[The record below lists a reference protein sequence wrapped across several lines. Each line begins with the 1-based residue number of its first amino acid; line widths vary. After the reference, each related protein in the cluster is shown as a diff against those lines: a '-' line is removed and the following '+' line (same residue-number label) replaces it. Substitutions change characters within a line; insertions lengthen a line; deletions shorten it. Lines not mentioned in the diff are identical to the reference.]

1 VTSAPSSAPR
11 GGTLQLA
18 RWTIT
23 SGSSVQSRG
32 AVVVRAGGHRWKAA
46 AEGNG
51 PIDALFRAV
60 DAAIG
65 EVLAGHP
72 RLLAY
77 DIHALA
83 EGPDAEG
90 EVRVRIAPPAGAEGA
105 RRHGEYEGSGRSTN
119 IIAASIEAYI
129 GAINAMLAESHW
141 EGAATAAGSRRGAA
155 EPASH
160 GERAEIDHEAGRI
173 DTTEWFNG

>member
-1 VTSAPSSAPR
+1 MATETAPQTTVP
-11 GGTLQLA
+11 TLHLV
-18 RWTIT
+18 RWTVT
-23 SGSSVQSRG
+23 SGSNVQSRG
-32 AVVVRAGGHRWKAA
+32 AVVVSAGGHRWRAS

-60 DAAIG
+60 DRATH

-90 EVRVRIAPPAGAEGA
+90 EVRVRIAPPSGAGGA
-105 RRHGEYEGSGRSTN
+105 RSEGEYDGAARSTN

-129 GAINAMLAESHW
+129 EAINAMLGEEHW
-141 EGAATAAGSRRGAA
+141 AGAAAEAGSRRGKP
-155 EPASH
+155 EPA
-160 GERAEIDHEAGRI
+160 GPAKRAEIDEEAGHI
-173 DTTEWFNG
+173 DTTEWFNR